1 MIIVGSWEGPDYRID
16 GARRGQSRAGPWLRG
31 GFAAAPVAFQ
41 TLCVPASARSRCGT
55 AFMHACWALGP
66 FIDGGKHRVDPL
78 KDEVP
83 DGSLKIIDFGSDWL
97 HFGHGLKNIFT
108 L

>member
-1 MIIVGSWEGPDYRID
+1 MGGHLPALDLE
-16 GARRGQSRAGPWLRG
+16 RGHGLKEDIG
-31 GFAAAPVAFQ
+31 
-41 TLCVPASARSRCGT
+41 L
-55 AFMHACWALGP
+55 
-66 FIDGGKHRVDPL
+66 L

-97 HFGHGLKNIFT
+97 HFGRGLKNIFT